1 MLKLKEEDP
10 VEKVAVPAL
19 LATVQKL
26 RYTRKELVGRH
37 VIDGALM
44 TRWNHAIMSTLL
56 LLKVGGGGGE
66 GSEHCQKHV
75 THLWRCP

>member
-10 VEKVAVPAL
+10 VEKVAVPA
-19 LATVQKL
+19 ASDRPKL

-56 LLKVGGGGGE
+56 LLKVGGGGGAVNTAK
-66 GSEHCQKHV
+66 S
-75 THLWRCP
+75 T